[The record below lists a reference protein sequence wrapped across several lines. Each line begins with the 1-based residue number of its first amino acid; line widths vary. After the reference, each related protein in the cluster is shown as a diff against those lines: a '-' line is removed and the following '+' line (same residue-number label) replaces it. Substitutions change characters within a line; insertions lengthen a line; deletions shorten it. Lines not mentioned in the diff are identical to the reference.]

1 VVEATDDLLS
11 AEVSDD
17 GVGGVLEQRGG
28 GLEELRDRGEAL
40 GGRPRVAERKGA
52 GTVLRASIP
61 LGQRVE
67 PLASR

>member
-11 AEVSDD
+11 AEVSYDS
-17 GVGGVLEQRGG
+17 VGGVLEQRGG
-28 GLEELRDRGEAL
+28 GLEELRDRVQAL
-40 GGRPRVAERKGA
+40 GGRLEVAERKGA
-52 GTVLRASIP
+52 GTVPRPSIP